1 MLHRFLCRFPA
12 GVRSRA
18 SSAPRMESS
27 VLDLAYLLG
36 VLALFSLIAL
46 AAKGSSGW
54 ADRPLG
60 DPRDPREGGGPV
72 IVFDALAAVL
82 ALAAVVYLVAAL
94 IRPERF

>member
-1 MLHRFLCRFPA
+1 MRTAPRGSREVLHRFLCRFPA

-46 AAKGSSGW
+46 AAKGVE
-54 ADRPLG
+54 RL
-60 DPRDPREGGGPV
+60 GGPPPS
-72 IVFDALAAVL
+72 ATRGTREKEAG
-82 ALAAVVYLVAAL
+82 
-94 IRPERF
+94 R